1 MSLAEIVREKC
12 RRSRDG
18 LEVKLKSPAK
28 RIGRWVD
35 WVRGRRESLRKEDLA
50 LGQMGQYELYGLPM

>member
-1 MSLAEIVREKC
+1 
-12 RRSRDG
+12 

-50 LGQMGQYELYGLPM
+50 LGQMGQYELMRKRVWPAHVMHTD